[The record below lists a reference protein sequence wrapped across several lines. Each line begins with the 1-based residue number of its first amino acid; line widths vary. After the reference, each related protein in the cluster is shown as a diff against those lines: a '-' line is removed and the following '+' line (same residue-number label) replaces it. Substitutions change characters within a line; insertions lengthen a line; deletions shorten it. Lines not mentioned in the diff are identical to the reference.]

1 MAAPLLALPF
11 LGKLGSALGAL
22 KAGGAAKAGMG
33 TYKALAG
40 AGVPKAAARF
50 AGDKVMKIGRGLTP
64 GGFSKNLGIPMSKGD
79 IAMTVAP
86 DLLFGGLAA
95 ATTEGDIVD
104 KALAGAGSAVGGI
117 AGGLGTRGLLGP
129 KSGLGI
135 LGSEMVGGIVGD
147 QIGYGAANA
156 LIAAKHGGMT
166 PTEKRML
173 TDQQVY
179 ENELKSQ
186 LYQELLAE
194 HGLV

>member
-11 LGKLGSALGAL
+11 LGKLGGALGAL

-33 TYKALAG
+33 AYKALAG

-50 AGDKVMKIGRGLTP
+50 AGDKIMKVGRGFTP
-64 GGFSKNLGIPMSKGD
+64 GGFAKNLGIPMSKSD

-166 PTEKRML
+166 PAEKRMREQDGIYQQQII
-173 TDQQVY
+173 DQF
-179 ENELKSQ
+179 
-186 LYQELLAE
+186 LAE
-194 HGLV
+194 NGMG